1 MGNSLPIGFTKN
13 PLKFAPS
20 LQKMLNHK
28 QHTIKKSVT
37 LSGVGL
43 HTGVQTT
50 MTFLPAKAN
59 HGIKFQRIDLPGRP
73 IIDADCDNVVD
84 VSRGTTIE
92 QSGAK
97 ISTIEH
103 TLAALVGLEL
113 DNVLIEVDGPE
124 APIMDGSSLPFVQ
137 VLKEAGAEE
146 QNALRDYYEVQDSL
160 FYRDASRNVEIAAL
174 PLDDYRVTVMI
185 DYNSPVL
192 GSQHASITNIRQFEK
207 EIASCRTFCFL
218 HELEM
223 LYKNNLIRGGD
234 LNNAIVIVDR
244 VVEEHELAH
253 IAKMLNKPKVE
264 VKKEGILNNIE
275 LRYNNEPA
283 RHKLLDI
290 IGDLALAGRPL
301 KAQILA
307 ARPGHAANVAFAKKL
322 KKAMAE
328 SDKKGI
334 PRYNPSLPPV
344 MDIKQIVKFLPH
356 RYPFLLIDK
365 IIYLDR
371 ESVAGIKN
379 VTMNEPFFQG
389 HFPGNPV
396 MPGVLIIEA
405 MAQIGGILVL
415 NTVPDPENYITLFLG
430 IDEVRFRRIVQPGD
444 TLVIQCDLLAPIKRG
459 IAKMYGRAFVGNT
472 LVCEGTMTASIVRK
486 EA

>member
-1 MGNSLPIGFTKN
+1 
-13 PLKFAPS
+13 
-20 LQKMLNHK
+20 MLNHK
-28 QHTIKKSVT
+28 QRTIKKSVT

-43 HTGVQTT
+43 HTGVQTN
-50 MTFLPAKAN
+50 MTFLPAKPN
-59 HGIKFQRIDLPGRP
+59 HGIKFQRVDLPGAP
-73 IIDADCDNVVD
+73 IIDADCDRVVD

-92 QSGAK
+92 QSGARV
-97 ISTIEH
+97 STIEH
-103 TLAALVGLEL
+103 TLAALVGLEI
-113 DNVLIEVDGPE
+113 DNVLIQLDGPE
-124 APIMDGSSLPFVQ
+124 APIMDGSSIQFVN
-137 VLKEAGAEE
+137 VLKEAESEE
-146 QNALRDYYEVQDSL
+146 QNALRDFFEVQDSI
-160 FYRDASRNVEIAAL
+160 FYREAPRNVEIAAL

-192 GSQHASITNIRQFEK
+192 GSQHASITSIQQFEK

-244 VVEEHELAH
+244 VVEPHELDN

-290 IGDLALAGRPL
+290 IGDLSLAGRPL

-322 KKAMAE
+322 KKLMQE
-328 SDKKGI
+328 SDKKGV
-334 PRYNPSLPPV
+334 PKYNPSLPPV
-344 MDIKQIVKFLPH
+344 MDINKITATLPH
-356 RYPFLLIDK
+356 RYPFMLIDK
-365 IIYLDR
+365 IIYLDNER
-371 ESVAGIKN
+371 VVGVKN
-379 VTMNEPFFQG
+379 VTINEPFFQG

-396 MPGVLIIEA
+396 MPGVLQVEA
-405 MAQIGGILVL
+405 TVQTGGILVL
-415 NTVPDPENYITLFLG
+415 NTVPDPENYWTYFLG
-430 IDEVRFRRIVQPGD
+430 IEEFRFRKMVLPGD

-459 IAKMYGRAFVGNT
+459 IAKMSGRAYVGNT

-486 EA
+486 NS

>member
-1 MGNSLPIGFTKN
+1 
-13 PLKFAPS
+13 
-20 LQKMLNHK
+20 MLNHK
-28 QHTIKKSVT
+28 QQTIKKSVT

-43 HTGVQTT
+43 HTGVQTN
-50 MTFLPAKAN
+50 MTFLPAKPN
-59 HGIKFQRIDLPGRP
+59 HGIKFQRIDLPGMP
-73 IIDADCDNVVD
+73 IIDADCDRVVD

-92 QSGAK
+92 QSGARV
-97 ISTIEH
+97 STIEH
-103 TLAALVGLEL
+103 TLAALVGLEI
-113 DNVLIEVDGPE
+113 DNVLVQLDGPE
-124 APIMDGSSLPFVQ
+124 APIMDGSSIQFVN
-137 VLKEAGAEE
+137 VLKEAETEE
-146 QNALRDYYEVQDSL
+146 QNALRDFYEVQDSL
-160 FYRDASRNVEIAAL
+160 FYREAARNVEIAAL

-244 VVEEHELAH
+244 VVETHELEN
-253 IAKMLNKPKVE
+253 IAKMLGKPRVE

-307 ARPGHAANVAFAKKL
+307 ARPGHAANVAFARKL
-322 KKAMAE
+322 KKAMQE
-328 SDKKGI
+328 DDKKGR
-334 PRYNPSLPPV
+334 PKYNPSLPPV
-344 MDIKQIVKFLPH
+344 MDINKITNTLPH

-365 IIYLDR
+365 VIYLDH
-371 ESVAGIKN
+371 ETVACVKN
-379 VTMNEPFFQG
+379 VTINEPFFQG

-396 MPGVLIIEA
+396 MPGVLQVEA
-405 MAQIGGILVL
+405 MVQTGGILVL
-415 NTVPDPENYITLFLG
+415 NTVPDPENYWTYFLG
-430 IDEVRFRRIVQPGD
+430 IENFRFRKMVLPGD
-444 TLVIQCDLLAPIKRG
+444 TLVIQCDLIAPIKRG
-459 IAKMYGRAFVGNT
+459 IAKMYGRAYVGNS
-472 LVCEGTMTASIVRK
+472 LVCEGSMTASIVRK
-486 EA
+486 DS

>member
-1 MGNSLPIGFTKN
+1 
-13 PLKFAPS
+13 
-20 LQKMLNHK
+20 MLNHK
-28 QHTIKKSVT
+28 QQTIQKAVT
-37 LSGVGL
+37 ISGVGL

-50 MTFLPAKAN
+50 MTFMPAKPN
-59 HGIKFQRIDLPGRP
+59 HGIKFQRIDLPGSP
-73 IIDADCDNVVD
+73 IIEADCDRVVD

-92 QSGAK
+92 QSGARV
-97 ISTIEH
+97 STIEH
-103 TLAALVGLEL
+103 TLAALVGLEI
-113 DNVLIEVDGPE
+113 DNVLIQLDGPE
-124 APIMDGSSLPFVQ
+124 APIMDGSSIQFVNA
-137 VLKEAGAEE
+137 LKEVGTEE
-146 QNALRDYYEVQDSL
+146 QNALRDFFEVQDSI
-160 FYRDASRNVEIAAL
+160 FYREAARNVEIAAL
-174 PLDDYRVTVMI
+174 PLDDYRVTVMV

-192 GSQHASITNIRQFEK
+192 GSQHASITSIQQFEK

-244 VVEEHELAH
+244 IVEPHELDN
-253 IAKMLNKPKVE
+253 IARMLNKPKVE

-322 KKAMAE
+322 KKQMQEA
-328 SDKKGI
+328 DKKGV
-334 PRYNPSLPPV
+334 PKYNPSLPPV
-344 MDIKQIVKFLPH
+344 MDINKITATLPH
-356 RYPFLLIDK
+356 RYPFILIDK
-365 IIYLDR
+365 IIYLDKER
-371 ESVAGIKN
+371 VIGVKN
-379 VTMNEPFFQG
+379 VTMNENYFQG
-389 HFPGNPV
+389 HFPRNPV
-396 MPGVLIIEA
+396 YPGVLQVES

-415 NTVPDPENYITLFLG
+415 NTVPDPENYWTYFLG
-430 IDEVRFRRIVQPGD
+430 IDEFRFRKMVLPGD
-444 TLVIQCDLLAPIKRG
+444 TLVIQCDLLAPIRRG
-459 IAKMYGRAFVGNT
+459 IAKMTGRGYVGNT

-486 EA
+486 DL

>member
-1 MGNSLPIGFTKN
+1 MR
-13 PLKFAPS
+13 
-20 LQKMLNHK
+20 LNHK
-28 QHTIKKSVT
+28 QQTIKNSVT

-43 HTGVQTT
+43 HTGVQTN
-50 MTFLPAKAN
+50 MTFLPAKPN
-59 HGIKFQRIDLPGRP
+59 HGIKFQRIDLPGSP
-73 IIDADCDNVVD
+73 IIDADCDRVVD

-92 QSGAK
+92 QSGARV
-97 ISTIEH
+97 STVEH
-103 TLAALVGLEL
+103 TLAALVGLEI
-113 DNVLIEVDGPE
+113 DNVLVQLDGPE
-124 APIMDGSSLPFVQ
+124 APIMDGSSIQFVN
-137 VLKEAGAEE
+137 VLKEAETEE
-146 QNALRDYYEVQDSL
+146 QNALRDFFEVQDSI
-160 FYRDASRNVEIAAL
+160 FYREAARNVEIAAL

-223 LYKNNLIRGGD
+223 LYKNNLIKGGD

-244 VVEEHELAH
+244 VVETHELEN
-253 IAKMLNKPKVE
+253 IAKMLGKPKVE

-307 ARPGHAANVAFAKKL
+307 ARPGHAANVAFARKL
-322 KKAMAE
+322 KKAMQE
-328 SDKKGI
+328 DDKKGR
-334 PRYNPSLPPV
+334 PKYNPSLPPV
-344 MDIKQIVKFLPH
+344 MDINKITGTLPH

-365 IIYLDR
+365 VIYLDN
-371 ESVAGIKN
+371 ETVACVKN
-379 VTMNEPFFQG
+379 VTFNEPFFQG

-396 MPGVLIIEA
+396 MPGVLQVEA
-405 MAQIGGILVL
+405 MVQTGGILVL
-415 NTVPDPENYITLFLG
+415 NTVPDPENYWTYFLG
-430 IDEVRFRRIVQPGD
+430 IENFRFRKMVLPGD
-444 TLVIQCDLLAPIKRG
+444 TLVIQCDLIAPIKRG
-459 IAKMYGRAFVGNT
+459 IAKMYGRAYVGNS
-472 LVCEGTMTASIVRK
+472 LVCEGSMTASIVRK
-486 EA
+486 DS

>member
-1 MGNSLPIGFTKN
+1 
-13 PLKFAPS
+13 
-20 LQKMLNHK
+20 MLNHK
-28 QHTIKKSVT
+28 QQTIKKSVT

-43 HTGVQTT
+43 HTGIVTN
-50 MTFLPAKAN
+50 MTFLPAKPN
-59 HGIKFQRIDLPGRP
+59 HGIKFQRIDLPGSP

-92 QSGAK
+92 QSGAR

-103 TLAALVGLEL
+103 TLAALTGLEI
-113 DNVLIEVDGPE
+113 DNVLIQLDGPE
-124 APIMDGSSLPFVQ
+124 APIMDGSSIQFVN
-137 VLKEAGAEE
+137 VLNEAGTEE
-146 QNALRDYYEVQDSL
+146 QNALRDFFEVQDSI
-160 FYRDASRNVEIAAL
+160 FYREVDRNVEIAAL

-244 VVEEHELAH
+244 VVQEHELDN
-253 IAKMLNKPKVE
+253 IAQMLNKPRVE
-264 VKKEGILNNIE
+264 VKKEGILNNVE

-290 IGDLALAGRPL
+290 IGDLTLAGRPL

-328 SDKKGI
+328 ADKKGI

-344 MDIKQIVKFLPH
+344 LDINQISNVLRH

-365 IIYLDR
+365 IIHLDHQ
-371 ESVAGIKN
+371 SVAGVKN

-396 MPGVLIIEA
+396 MPAVLQVET
-405 MAQIGGILVL
+405 MAQIGGIFVL
-415 NTVPDPENYITLFLG
+415 NTVPDPENYWTYFLG
-430 IDEVRFRRIVQPGD
+430 IESFRFRKMVLPGD
-444 TLVIQCDLLAPIKRG
+444 TLVIQCNLLVPIKRG
-459 IAKMYGRAFVGNT
+459 IAKMSGRAYVGSS

-486 EA
+486 DA

>member
-1 MGNSLPIGFTKN
+1 
-13 PLKFAPS
+13 
-20 LQKMLNHK
+20 MLNHK
-28 QHTIKKSVT
+28 QQTIKKSVT
-37 LSGVGL
+37 ISGVGL

-50 MTFLPAKAN
+50 LTFLPAKPN
-59 HGIKFQRIDLPGRP
+59 HGIKFQRVDLPGSP
-73 IIDADCDNVVD
+73 IIDADCDRVVD
-84 VSRGTTIE
+84 VSRGTTLE
-92 QSGAK
+92 QSGARV
-97 ISTIEH
+97 STIEH
-103 TLAALVGLEL
+103 TLAALVGLEI
-113 DNVLIEVDGPE
+113 DNVMVQIDGPE
-124 APIMDGSSLPFVQ
+124 APIMDGSSIQFVQ

-146 QNALRDYYEVQDSL
+146 QNALRDFFEVQDSI
-160 FYRDASRNVEIAAL
+160 FFRETARHVEIAAL

-192 GSQHASITNIRQFEK
+192 GSQHASITNIQQFEK

-223 LYKNNLIRGGD
+223 LYKNNLIKGGD

-244 VVEEHELAH
+244 IIEPHELEN
-253 IAKMLNKPKVE
+253 IARMLNKPTVE
-264 VKKEGILNNIE
+264 VKREGILNNVE

-290 IGDLALAGRPL
+290 IGDLALTGRPL

-328 SDKKGI
+328 SDKKGV

-344 MDIKQIVKFLPH
+344 MDIKKIAQTLPH

-365 IIYLDR
+365 IIYLDK
-371 ESVAGIKN
+371 ETVAGVKN
-379 VTMNEPFFQG
+379 VTINEPFFSG

-396 MPGVLIIEA
+396 MPGVLQVEA

-415 NTVPDPENYITLFLG
+415 NTVPDPENYWTYFLG
-430 IDEVRFRRIVQPGD
+430 IDEFRFRKMVLPGD

-459 IAKMYGRAFVGNT
+459 IAKMYGRGYVGNT

-486 EA
+486 DS

>member
-1 MGNSLPIGFTKN
+1 
-13 PLKFAPS
+13 
-20 LQKMLNHK
+20 MLNHK
-28 QHTIKKSVT
+28 QQTIKKSVT

-43 HTGVQTT
+43 HTGVQTN
-50 MTFLPAKAN
+50 MTFLPAKPN
-59 HGIKFQRIDLPGRP
+59 HGIKFQRIDLPGMP
-73 IIDADCDNVVD
+73 IIDADCDRVVD

-92 QSGAK
+92 QSGARV
-97 ISTIEH
+97 STIEH
-103 TLAALVGLEL
+103 TLAALVGLEI
-113 DNVLIEVDGPE
+113 DNVLIQLDGPE
-124 APIMDGSSLPFVQ
+124 APIMDGSSIQFVNI
-137 VLKEAGAEE
+137 LKEAGTEE
-146 QNALRDYYEVQDSL
+146 QNALRDFYEVQDSI
-160 FYRDASRNVEIAAL
+160 FYRETARNVEIAAL

-244 VVEEHELAH
+244 VVENHELEN
-253 IAKMLNKPKVE
+253 IAKMLGKPQVE

-307 ARPGHAANVAFAKKL
+307 ARPGHAANVAFARKL
-322 KKAMAE
+322 KKLMQE
-328 SDKKGI
+328 DDKKGR
-334 PRYNPSLPPV
+334 PKYNPSLPPV
-344 MDIKQIVKFLPH
+344 MDINKITGTLPH

-365 IIYLDR
+365 VIYLDS
-371 ESVAGIKN
+371 ETVACVKN
-379 VTMNEPFFQG
+379 VTYNEPFFQG

-396 MPGVLIIEA
+396 MPGVLQVEA
-405 MAQIGGILVL
+405 MVQTGGILVL
-415 NTVPDPENYITLFLG
+415 NTVPDPENYWTYFLG
-430 IDEVRFRRIVQPGD
+430 IENFRFRKMVLPGD
-444 TLVIQCDLLAPIKRG
+444 TLVIQCDLIAPIKRG
-459 IAKMYGRAFVGNT
+459 IAKMYGRGYVGNS
-472 LVCEGTMTASIVRK
+472 LVCEGSMTASIVRK
-486 EA
+486 DS

>member
-1 MGNSLPIGFTKN
+1 
-13 PLKFAPS
+13 
-20 LQKMLNHK
+20 MLNHK
-28 QHTIKKSVT
+28 QQTIKKSVT
-37 LSGVGL
+37 ISGVGL

-50 MTFLPAKAN
+50 LTFMPAKPN
-59 HGIKFQRIDLPGRP
+59 HGIKFQRVDLPGSP
-73 IIDADCDNVVD
+73 IIDADCDRVVD
-84 VSRGTTIE
+84 VSRGTTLE
-92 QSGAK
+92 QSGARV
-97 ISTIEH
+97 STVEH
-103 TLAALVGLEL
+103 TLAACVGLEI
-113 DNVLIEVDGPE
+113 DNVLIQIDGPE
-124 APIMDGSSLPFVQ
+124 APIMDGSSIQFVQ
-137 VLKEAGAEE
+137 VLKEAGSEE
-146 QNALRDYYEVQDSL
+146 QNALRDFFEVQDSI
-160 FYRDASRNVEIAAL
+160 FYRESARHVEIAAL

-192 GSQHASITNIRQFEK
+192 GSQHASITNIQQFEK

-223 LYKNNLIRGGD
+223 LYKNNLIKGGD

-244 VVEEHELAH
+244 IVEPHELEN
-253 IAKMLNKPKVE
+253 IARMLGKPAVE
-264 VKKEGILNNIE
+264 VKREGILNNVE

-322 KKAMAE
+322 KKAMVE
-328 SDKKGI
+328 SNKKGV

-344 MDIKQIVKFLPH
+344 MDIKKITQTLPH

-365 IIYLDR
+365 IIYLDK
-371 ESVAGIKN
+371 ETVAGVKN
-379 VTMNEPFFQG
+379 ITINEHFFQG

-396 MPGVLIIEA
+396 MPGVLQVEA

-415 NTVPDPENYITLFLG
+415 NTVPDPENYWTYFLG
-430 IDEVRFRRIVQPGD
+430 IDEFRFRKMVIPGD

-459 IAKMYGRAFVGNT
+459 IAKMYGRGYVGNT

-486 EA
+486 DS

>member
-1 MGNSLPIGFTKN
+1 M
-13 PLKFAPS
+13 
-20 LQKMLNHK
+20 MLNYK
-28 QHTIKKSVT
+28 QQTIKKSVT

-43 HTGVQTT
+43 HTGVQTN

-59 HGIKFQRIDLPGRP
+59 HGIKFQRTDLPGSP
-73 IIDADCDNVVD
+73 TIDADCDRVVD

-92 QSGAK
+92 QNGARV
-97 ISTIEH
+97 STIEH
-103 TLAALVGLEL
+103 TLAACVGLEI
-113 DNVLIEVDGPE
+113 DNVLIQLDGPE
-124 APIMDGSSLPFVQ
+124 APIMDGSSIQFVNI
-137 VLKEAGAEE
+137 LKEAETEE
-146 QNALRDYYEVQDSL
+146 QNALRDFFEVQDSI
-160 FYRDASRNVEIAAL
+160 FYRETSRNVEIAAL

-244 VVEEHELAH
+244 VVEPHELDN

-264 VKKEGILNNIE
+264 VKKEGILNNVE

-322 KKAMAE
+322 KKAMALA
-328 SDKKGI
+328 DKKGI

-344 MDIKQIVKFLPH
+344 MDINQVMCKLPH

-365 IIYLDR
+365 IIHLDS
-371 ESVAGIKN
+371 ESVAGVKN

-396 MPGVLIIEA
+396 MPGVLQVEA

-415 NTVPDPENYITLFLG
+415 NTVPDPENYWTYFLG
-430 IDEVRFRRIVQPGD
+430 IEDFRFRKMVLPGD
-444 TLVIQCDLLAPIKRG
+444 TLIIQCDLLAPIKRG
-459 IAKMYGRAFVGNT
+459 IAKMSGRGYVGST

-486 EA
+486 DS

>member
-1 MGNSLPIGFTKN
+1 
-13 PLKFAPS
+13 
-20 LQKMLNHK
+20 MLNHK
-28 QHTIKKSVT
+28 QQTIKKSVT
-37 LSGVGL
+37 ISGVGL
-43 HTGVQTT
+43 HTGVQTNL
-50 MTFLPAKAN
+50 TFLPAKPN
-59 HGIKFQRIDLPGRP
+59 HGIKFQRIDLPGAP
-73 IIDADCDNVVD
+73 IIDADCDRVVD
-84 VSRGTTIE
+84 VSRGTTLE
-92 QSGAK
+92 QSGARV
-97 ISTIEH
+97 STIEH
-103 TLAALVGLEL
+103 TLAALVGLEI
-113 DNVLIEVDGPE
+113 DNVMVQIDGPE
-124 APIMDGSSLPFVQ
+124 APIMDGSSIEFVQ
-137 VLKEAGAEE
+137 VLKEAGYEE
-146 QNALRDYYEVQDSL
+146 QNALKDFFEVQDSI
-160 FYRDASRNVEIAAL
+160 FYRESARHVEIAAL

-192 GSQHASITNIRQFEK
+192 GSQHASITNIQQFEK

-223 LYKNNLIRGGD
+223 LYKNNLIKGGD

-244 VVEEHELAH
+244 VIEPHELEN
-253 IAKMLNKPKVE
+253 IARMLNKPTVE
-264 VKKEGILNNIE
+264 VKKEGILNNVE

-328 SDKKGI
+328 SDKKGV

-344 MDIKQIVKFLPH
+344 MDINKITQTLPH

-365 IIYLDR
+365 IIYLDK
-371 ESVAGIKN
+371 ETVAGVKN
-379 VTMNEPFFQG
+379 VTMNENFFAG

-396 MPGVLIIEA
+396 MPGVLQVEA

-415 NTVPDPENYITLFLG
+415 NTVPDPENYWTYFLG
-430 IDEVRFRRIVQPGD
+430 IDEFRFRKMVLPGD
-444 TLVIQCDLLAPIKRG
+444 TLVIQ
-459 IAKMYGRAFVGNT
+459 
-472 LVCEGTMTASIVRK
+472 
-486 EA
+486 

>member
-1 MGNSLPIGFTKN
+1 
-13 PLKFAPS
+13 
-20 LQKMLNHK
+20 MLNHK
-28 QHTIKKSVT
+28 QQTIKKSVT

-43 HTGVQTT
+43 HTGIVTN
-50 MTFLPAKAN
+50 MTFLPAKPN
-59 HGIKFQRIDLPGRP
+59 HGIKFQRIDLPGSP

-92 QSGAK
+92 QSGAR

-103 TLAALVGLEL
+103 TLAALTGLEI
-113 DNVLIEVDGPE
+113 DNVLIQLDGPE
-124 APIMDGSSLPFVQ
+124 APIMDGSSIQFVNI
-137 VLKEAGAEE
+137 LNEAGTEE
-146 QNALRDYYEVQDSL
+146 QNALRDFFEVQDSI
-160 FYRDASRNVEIAAL
+160 FYREVDRNVEIAAL

-244 VVEEHELAH
+244 VVQEHELDN
-253 IAKMLNKPKVE
+253 IAQMLNKPRVE
-264 VKKEGILNNIE
+264 VKKEGILNNVE

-290 IGDLALAGRPL
+290 IGDLTLAGRPL

-328 SDKKGI
+328 ADKKGI

-344 MDIKQIVKFLPH
+344 LDINQISNVLRH

-365 IIYLDR
+365 IIHLDHQ
-371 ESVAGIKN
+371 SVAGVKN
-379 VTMNEPFFQG
+379 VTVNEPFFQG

-396 MPGVLIIEA
+396 MPAVLQVEA
-405 MAQIGGILVL
+405 MAQIGGIFVL
-415 NTVPDPENYITLFLG
+415 NTVPDPENYWTYFLG
-430 IDEVRFRRIVQPGD
+430 IESFRFRKMVLPGD
-444 TLVIQCDLLAPIKRG
+444 TLVIQCNLLVPIKRG
-459 IAKMYGRAFVGNT
+459 IAKMSGRAYVGSS

-486 EA
+486 DA